1 MRTLTKFSITVR
13 EEDFVLQLVDDTG
26 QSTDFVTSPEQF
38 DAVIDAFDEIL
49 SENDEDLEDEDDA
62 PTFQKPLG

>member
-1 MRTLTKFSITVR
+1 MRTLAKFSITVR

-49 SENDEDLEDEDDA
+49 SENDEDLDEDDA
-62 PTFQKPLG
+62 PVFQKPLG